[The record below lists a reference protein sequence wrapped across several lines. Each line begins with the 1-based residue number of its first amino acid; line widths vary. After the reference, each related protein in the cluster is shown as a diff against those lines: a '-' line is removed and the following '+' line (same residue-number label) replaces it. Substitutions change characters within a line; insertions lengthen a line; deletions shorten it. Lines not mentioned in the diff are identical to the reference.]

1 MPVGDTVLKSVVA
14 ILERNF
20 GERGCA
26 GRLGGDEFAV
36 ILDKTV
42 TEKDMKKHLEQFQ
55 VDISGILPAPKRVTG
70 RIGACR
76 FRYPQDM
83 QDVYEQ
89 TDKLLY
95 QAKRIPVGI
104 EHIST
109 PNIITP

>member
-1 MPVGDTVLKSVVA
+1 MGDTVLKSVAA

-20 GERGCA
+20 GEWGCA
-26 GRLGGDEFAV
+26 GSLGGDEFAV

-42 TEKDMKKHLEQFQ
+42 TEKDMKKRLEQFQ
-55 VDISGILPAPKRVTG
+55 TDIADILPAPKWVTSS
-70 RIGACR
+70 IGACH
-76 FRYPQDM
+76 FLYPQDM

-95 QAKRIPVGI
+95 QAKRIPVGS

-109 PNIITP
+109 PNINTP